1 MKDNVNTLKIDK
13 FIPLLEGLQ
22 DALEELEDYPSDF
35 ELFKAHQNG
44 KIDKEFMYSINYGRQ
59 LSRDVYKLLKDSYEN
74 Y

>member
-1 MKDNVNTLKIDK
+1 MKDNENTLKIDK
-13 FIPLLEGLQ
+13 FTPFLEGLK

-35 ELFKAHQNG
+35 ELFKAYQNG

-59 LSRDVYKLLKDSYEN
+59 LSREVYKLLKDSYEN

>member
-1 MKDNVNTLKIDK
+1 MKDNVNKLKIDK